1 MFFHS
6 IYHVMNYYM
15 PDVAE
20 LQALA
25 TRNRNKYIEGHPFP
39 HIYLDNVFPEEALN
53 KVLEEF
59 PGENNAHWQRFHN
72 AQELK
77 LALKDE
83 SNYGAFTRH
92 FINSLNSRPFLK
104 FLEALTGID
113 ALIPDPYLEGGGLH
127 QIVRGGLLK
136 IHADFNKHP
145 ITNLD
150 RRLNVLIYL
159 NKDWEEAYGGHF
171 ELWDRNMEKAEVKI
185 LPLFNRMAIFST
197 TSDSYHGHPD
207 PLNCP
212 EDRTRKSIALY
223 YYTNGRPQEEVDPAL
238 GSHTTLFK
246 IRRHRV
252 EDYKG
257 GKRWA
262 LKDFVPPV
270 LMHAYNKIKS

>member
-1 MFFHS
+1 
-6 IYHVMNYYM
+6 MNYYM
-15 PDVAE
+15 PDVTK

-25 TRNRNKYIEGHPFP
+25 SENKKRYAEGDPFP

-53 KVLEEF
+53 SVLEEF
-59 PGENNAHWQRFHN
+59 PGANDVNWHRFRN
-72 AQELK
+72 AQEMK

-104 FLEALTGID
+104 FLEELTGIGG
-113 ALIPDPYLEGGGLH
+113 LIPDPYLEGGGLH

-159 NKDWEEAYGGHF
+159 NKDWDESYGGHF
-171 ELWDRNMEKAEVKI
+171 ELWDRSMEKAEVKI
-185 LPLFNRMAIFST
+185 LPLFNRMAVFST
-197 TSDSYHGHPD
+197 TSYSYHGHPD
-207 PLNCP
+207 ALNCP

-223 YYTNGRPQEEVDPAL
+223 YYTNGRPEEEIDPAL

-246 IRRHRV
+246 IRRDKK
-252 EDYKG
+252 EDFKKG
-257 GKRWA
+257 IRLGW
-262 LKDFVPPV
+262 KDFVPPV
-270 LMHAYNKIKS
+270 ITHVYNRLIS